1 MYRTLYKT
9 TVLTVRF
16 MIFSPLLYV
25 TDFGLKGLRNA
36 LRSLE
41 KVYKAYQSSP
51 SLTISVPLWFIIIS
65 LVFYF
70 YSKLLFS
77 GFIQFKGNFVRG
89 QNISK
94 CRDGA
99 SLDIS
104 AEHSHSNFSWAILS
118 KGERRNEVY
127 PL

>member
-16 MIFSPLLYV
+16 MISSLLLYV

-51 SLTISVPLWFIIIS
+51 SLTISVPLWFITIS

-94 CRDGA
+94 YRD
-99 SLDIS
+99 
-104 AEHSHSNFSWAILS
+104 
-118 KGERRNEVY
+118 
-127 PL
+127 